1 MLDFAKDEV
10 TLSMQR
16 SGHPSHLGT
25 WLRIWIRNP
34 LRIGAILP
42 SSDELARA
50 MARLVPP
57 GAGPVIE
64 LGGGTGAITRGL
76 LGAGIAESDLVVIE
90 RDPTLHGVLQKQF
103 PAVRILRGDATELPA
118 LLRPL
123 GLPPARAVVS
133 GLPLLAMPRELQD
146 RIVAAALAAMAPE
159 APLIQFTYGLFSP
172 VDRAK
177 FGLEGKVARR
187 VFANLPPANVWR
199 YYRAE
204 TAGAAA
210 PGASARSPAACD
222 SSRK

>member
-1 MLDFAKDEV
+1 MP
-10 TLSMQR
+10 R
-16 SGHPSHLGT
+16 NGHPSHLAT

-34 LRIGAILP
+34 LRIGAIVP

-50 MARLVPP
+50 MAAPVPD
-57 GAGPVIE
+57 GAGPVVE

-76 LGAGIAESDLVVIE
+76 LGAGIDPADLIVIE
-90 RDPTLHGVLQKQF
+90 RDPTLHALLRTQF
-103 PAVRILRGDATELPA
+103 QNLRVLRGDATELLA
-118 LLRPL
+118 LLEPL

-133 GLPLLAMPRELQD
+133 GLPLLAMPRELQH
-146 RIVAAALAAMAPE
+146 RIVAAALAVMAPD

-172 VDRAK
+172 VDRSR

-199 YYRAE
+199 YYRA
-204 TAGAAA
+204 AARDR
-210 PGASARSPAACD
+210 PASASRPALV